1 VTRGRELVAVGLDHS
16 TAQVEL
22 RERVAFAD
30 ADVPAALARLAG
42 PAGGPLE
49 QAAILS
55 TCNRVELYGVGRS
68 RLETDELA
76 ALLAQHHRLDPHELM
91 SALYVHRADEVPHHL
106 AATTAGMHSLVPGEA
121 QIQGQVRRALEHALD
136 AGTAGP
142 ELRRLFESAIAA
154 GRRVRSRTRLGRGV
168 ASLPHASV
176 EFARRR
182 LGTLDRSIVLLIG
195 AGTIAELTAKH
206 LAKHGVRELL
216 VLGRD
221 VARAERVAVG
231 HGGRAV
237 EREQLGDALAR
248 ADVVISAT
256 GAPGA
261 VVRPD
266 DLASR
271 GAAPLL
277 LIDLAVPRDIDPA
290 VARVP
295 GVDVYTLDDLRAVV
309 EQALGER
316 RAELPAARSVLRH
329 EVARFTTWLRRR
341 EAVTA

>member
-1 VTRGRELVAVGLDHS
+1 MHERELVAVGLDHS
-16 TAQVEL
+16 TAGVEL

-42 PAGGPLE
+42 PAGGQLE

-55 TCNRVELYGVGRS
+55 TCNRVELYGIARS
-68 RLETDELA
+68 RLGTDVLA
-76 ALLAQHHRLDPHELM
+76 ALLAQHRRLDPHELM
-91 SALYVHRADEVPHHL
+91 SALYFHRGDEVPHHL
-106 AATTAGMHSLVPGEA
+106 AATAAGMRSVVLGET
-121 QIQGQVRRALEHALD
+121 QIQGQVRTALHNALI

-176 EFARRR
+176 ELARRR
-182 LGTLDRSIVLLIG
+182 FGRLDRATVLLIG

-221 VARAERVAVG
+221 VARAERVAVR
-231 HGGRAV
+231 HGGHAV
-237 EREQLGDALAR
+237 AREQLGDALAR

-256 GAPGA
+256 CAPGA
-261 VVRPD
+261 VVHQD

-295 GVDVYTLDDLRAVV
+295 GVDLYTLDDLRALV
-309 EQALGER
+309 EQALVER

-341 EAVTA
+341 EAVMA

>member
-1 VTRGRELVAVGLDHS
+1 VTQPLELVAVGLDHT
-16 TAQVEL
+16 TAPIEL

-30 ADVPAALARLAG
+30 ADVPAALELLTGSTGAL
-42 PAGGPLE
+42 LE

-55 TCNRVELYGVGRS
+55 TCSRVELYGAVRPRVGP
-68 RLETDELA
+68 DELA
-76 ALLAQHHRLDPHELM
+76 SFLERYHGLDPGELAG
-91 SALYVHRADEVPHHL
+91 ALYVHRGDQVAHHL
-106 AATTAGMHSLVPGEA
+106 AATAAGMHSLVPGEA
-121 QIQGQVRRALEHALD
+121 QIQGQVRRALDHAL
-136 AGTAGP
+136 ATGSAGP

-182 LGTLDRSIVLLIG
+182 LGTLDRSTALVIG

-206 LAKHGVRELL
+206 LAKRGVRELL

-221 VARAERVAVG
+221 VARAERVAG
-231 HGGRAV
+231 RHGGRAV
-237 EREQLGDALAR
+237 VRLPDALAR

-261 VVRPD
+261 VVHPD

-295 GVDVYTLDDLRAVV
+295 GVEIYTLDDLRAVV
-309 EQALGER
+309 EQALVER
-316 RAELPAARSVLRH
+316 RAELPAARSVLRA

-341 EAVTA
+341 EAVMA